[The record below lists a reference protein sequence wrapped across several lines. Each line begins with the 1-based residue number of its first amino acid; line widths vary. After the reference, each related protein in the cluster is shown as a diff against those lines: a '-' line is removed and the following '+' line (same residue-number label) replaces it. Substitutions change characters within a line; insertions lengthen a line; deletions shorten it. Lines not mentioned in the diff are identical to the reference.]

1 MFYGASEGL
10 MNLVRREIDRFFSER
25 YMPARTGLVTSYDPQ
40 THMAKVMM
48 QPEGIET
55 EFLPIHMGH
64 VGNGYG
70 ILVGL
75 TPGDGMTTGDQVEVS
90 FMEGDREAGRITS
103 RLSSDV
109 DKPPVVQS
117 GEMLLKHKTGSTFF
131 LANDGSTTVTDKSGA
146 TLKFDGSG
154 NLTISGASAIS
165 VTGSGAISL
174 SSGSPMS
181 MSGGGNLT

>member
-1 MFYGASEGL
+1 MFYGSSEGL
-10 MNLVRREIDRFFSER
+10 MNIIRREIDRFFSER
-25 YMPARTGLVTSYDPQ
+25 YMPARTGLVTSYDKD
-40 THMAKVMM
+40 THMAKVML

-70 ILVGL
+70 MLVGL
-75 TPGDGMTTGDQVEVS
+75 TPGDGTKTGDQVEVS

-109 DKPPVVQS
+109 DKPPVVES
-117 GEMLLKHKTGSTFF
+117 GEMLLKHQTGSTVF

-146 TLKFDGSG
+146 IFKMDGTGNVTLTHSG
-154 NLTISGASAIS
+154 DLTITS
-165 VTGSGAISL
+165 
-174 SSGSPMS
+174 
-181 MSGGGNLT
+181 GGNLKLNGTVDINS